1 LVDRLKENLE
11 SMKTASYGLVEKGES
26 SINKI
31 SSGVKV
37 AIERNTEL
45 KQIRDREIPRDNDL

>member
-1 LVDRLKENLE
+1 
-11 SMKTASYGLVEKGES
+11 MKTASYGLVEKGES

-45 KQIRDREIPRDNDL
+45 KQIRDREIPRDNELEA

>member
-1 LVDRLKENLE
+1 
-11 SMKTASYGLVEKGES
+11 MKTASYGLVEKGEA
-26 SINKI
+26 SIDKI

-45 KQIRDREIPRDNDL
+45 KQIRDREAPRDNEL

>member
-1 LVDRLKENLE
+1 
-11 SMKTASYGLVEKGES
+11 MKTASYGLVEKGET
-26 SINKI
+26 SIDKI

-45 KQIRDREIPRDNDL
+45 KQIRDREAPRDNEL

>member
-1 LVDRLKENLE
+1 MVDKLKENLE
-11 SMKTASYGLVEKGES
+11 SMKTASYGLVEKGEA
-26 SINKI
+26 SIDKI

-45 KQIRDREIPRDNDL
+45 KQIRDREAPRDNEL

>member
-1 LVDRLKENLE
+1 MVDKLKENLE
-11 SMKTASYGLVEKGES
+11 NMKIASYGLVEKGET
-26 SINKI
+26 SIDKI

-45 KQIRDREIPRDNDL
+45 KQIRDREAPRDNEL